1 MIEWNLSTVRL
12 FFRVLA
18 RTRLEDFDKTDKT
31 RKIATRMSPIKQ
43 DFWCGFQS
51 GFYYR
56 FLSSLC
62 CILGLDL
69 YHQRIVSHRVI
80 LQNEKLYSECMQCMF
95 WGKWTFCII
104 VLKQQQVKQK
114 VNWTRIH
121 LFKNH
126 LPIQHVLSGSK
137 TFSTRNPSPSA
148 TTCEPSEL
156 SVATVSSLR
165 ILFYFFFLRV
175 EKLENIYQWL
185 FVN

>member
-1 MIEWNLSTVRL
+1 MWFS
-12 FFRVLA
+12 
-18 RTRLEDFDKTDKT
+18 K
-31 RKIATRMSPIKQ
+31 
-43 DFWCGFQS
+43 
-51 GFYYR
+51 R
-56 FLSSLC
+56 FLLQIFKFIVLYSRFRFVSLK
-62 CILGLDL
+62 
-69 YHQRIVSHRVI
+69 RIVSHRVI
-80 LQNEKLYSECMQCMF
+80 LQNEKFYSECMQCMF

-165 ILFYFFFLRV
+165 ILFLFFFPKSRKTRKYLPKTYLSSWNFILIFLSEAYLKV
-175 EKLENIYQWL
+175 VMN
-185 FVN
+185 